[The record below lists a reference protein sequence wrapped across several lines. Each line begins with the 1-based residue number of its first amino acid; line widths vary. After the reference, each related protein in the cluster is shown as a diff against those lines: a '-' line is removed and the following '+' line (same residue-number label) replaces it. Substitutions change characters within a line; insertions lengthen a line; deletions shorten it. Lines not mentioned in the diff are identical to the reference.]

1 MQNASIILEF
11 PKIAQ
16 EVSFFAHSER
26 GKESSLN
33 LKRLAKDELIEEL
46 SYLKETID
54 LIARYGYLPIDSS
67 ADLRNVME
75 YASRGGVLSAHELEA
90 VATDAKTLNNLRD
103 YFKKVELS
111 PLLIDY
117 SKTLP
122 ILDEVEEKIHHVI
135 GPDLEVLDDASTA
148 LRSIRI
154 KRKRLE
160 EKSLS
165 SLSILLNKYRPYLNG
180 SSFALKNGH
189 YCLPVANAYK
199 SKVSGALQ
207 DVSSSGETVFVEPA
221 ELLMIH
227 NQIAEAEAEEKD
239 EIARILRALSLDVA
253 SHKGEIL
260 EANEKI
266 AKLDFLQ
273 AKAKYAEKY
282 KANTANVSERKE
294 IVIYGARHP
303 LLDQSKVVANDF
315 ALYDKERIVIISAP
329 NAGGKT
335 VALKTLGI
343 MVMMHEAG
351 LAIPASVGAEISY
364 VDNVYCDIGDGQSIE
379 ENLSTFAAH
388 ISSVAEIFSKAGSND
403 LILLDEIGTGTSPQ
417 EGEAIAYASVKE
429 LLKKGSFALISSHF
443 HGLKAYALSNRNLV
457 SASMLFDESK
467 LRPTYKLKRG
477 LPGESY
483 AFEVAERYGLSKE
496 IVDEAK
502 TYLGENKDA
511 NAEAGSKRLLEL
523 TIEEEKL
530 KEELIQQKEELRKE
544 KAALEQKALSFQKR
558 EEHFQEEIKKKQQE
572 LLAKTKAELKE
583 AISILSKPDVKL
595 HEAIA
600 AKKKLEEFEE
610 EEESNFENNE
620 EIKKDDYVLIPAYN
634 VRGRVTKVSNNK
646 IEVVSPDGL
655 SFSISP
661 KKVQKVG
668 KPAEKKE
675 KLARVDR
682 MLSSSVPLELNI
694 IGMRFDEGKRALE
707 NYLDS
712 CRLSSNKRVRIVHGM
727 GSGVL
732 RRMTQNYLKE
742 HKEFVE
748 KFEDADQYE
757 GGLGA
762 TIAYLK

>member
-1 MQNASIILEF
+1 
-11 PKIAQ
+11 
-16 EVSFFAHSER
+16 
-26 GKESSLN
+26 
-33 LKRLAKDELIEEL
+33 
-46 SYLKETID
+46 
-54 LIARYGYLPIDSS
+54 
-67 ADLRNVME
+67 
-75 YASRGGVLSAHELEA
+75 
-90 VATDAKTLNNLRD
+90 
-103 YFKKVELS
+103 
-111 PLLIDY
+111 
-117 SKTLP
+117 
-122 ILDEVEEKIHHVI
+122 
-135 GPDLEVLDDASTA
+135 
-148 LRSIRI
+148 
-154 KRKRLE
+154 
-160 EKSLS
+160 
-165 SLSILLNKYRPYLNG
+165 
-180 SSFALKNGH
+180 
-189 YCLPVANAYK
+189 
-199 SKVSGALQ
+199 
-207 DVSSSGETVFVEPA
+207 
-221 ELLMIH
+221 
-227 NQIAEAEAEEKD
+227 
-239 EIARILRALSLDVA
+239 
-253 SHKGEIL
+253 
-260 EANEKI
+260 
-266 AKLDFLQ
+266 
-273 AKAKYAEKY
+273 
-282 KANTANVSERKE
+282 
-294 IVIYGARHP
+294 
-303 LLDQSKVVANDF
+303 
-315 ALYDKERIVIISAP
+315 
-329 NAGGKT
+329 
-335 VALKTLGI
+335 